1 MDCVAH
7 QAPLSMG
14 FSKQEYWSGL
24 LFPTPGK
31 IFFNVDHFF
40 KSLYWICYNISSV
53 LCFDLFGHEACGILA
68 PRSEI
73 ETASSELEGGSLH
86 QRTAREVPADV
97 FLNHHVFA
105 NGWSRGFLNK
115 RLGTQ
120 PYWSETRL
128 PVKSQRQKWSGL
140 LLLAVWW
147 TRFSA
152 GSFCYKQWHAQRVGV
167 RGTKM
172 VGVVYSGGERYLSP
186 PPFRNAGVWW

>member
-1 MDCVAH
+1 MWTIFLKV
-7 QAPLSMG
+7 
-14 FSKQEYWSGL
+14 FIEFVTIFL
-24 LFPTPGK
+24 LFYVL
-31 IFFNVDHFF
+31 IFWPWGMWN
-40 KSLYWICYNISSV
+40 LSSSIG
-53 LCFDLFGHEACGILA
+53 DWNGILWVG
-68 PRSEI
+68 RW
-73 ETASSELEGGSLH
+73 SLN
-86 QRTAREVPADV
+86 QWTAREVPADV

-120 PYWSETRL
+120 PHWSETRL
-128 PVKSQRQKWSGL
+128 PVKSQREKWSGL